1 MTFLE
6 ISTNSHS
13 VTELLTQK
21 KDRKYYYYYYY
32 YYYYIHIYAPKHAKR
47 LVY

>member
-1 MTFLE
+1 MSFLE

-32 YYYYIHIYAPKHAKR
+32 YYYIHTYMPLNMQKG
-47 LVY
+47 

>member
-1 MTFLE
+1 MSFLE

-32 YYYYIHIYAPKHAKR
+32 YYIHTYMPLNMQKG
-47 LVY
+47 